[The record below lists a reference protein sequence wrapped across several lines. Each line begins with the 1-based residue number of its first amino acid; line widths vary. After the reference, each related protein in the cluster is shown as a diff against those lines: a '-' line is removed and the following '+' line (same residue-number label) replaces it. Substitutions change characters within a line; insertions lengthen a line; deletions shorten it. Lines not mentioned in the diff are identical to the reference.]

1 MKIPRFPV
9 ILRETSTTRV
19 HYAKPPPHKQTQHH
33 HQSIV
38 IAQPNPT
45 TTINSPPPTIT
56 QPNLITTIKPNLL
69 ISNSLSHDGW
79 ASGAKVDI
87 HLDLSRTGVG
97 AARKADW
104 TKGGHMHFL
113 CGLGCG
119 DGGGDG
125 QGGGVSCTI
134 HKSSVKRSR
143 AEEDQGDC
151 AQSSGLVACA
161 TKKAR
166 VGGGIDMV
174 FEGTY
179 DALGFNKKNNKFCEK
194 YLETCWA
201 LIKVSHDS
209 FGKVLGQK
217 ITYLDFMRT
226 KYTIILHEYNEFQKY
241 IFNL

>member
-1 MKIPRFPV
+1 M
-9 ILRETSTTRV
+9 ILRETSTTQV
-19 HYAKPPPHKQTQHH
+19 YYAKPPPHKQIQHH
-33 HQSIV
+33 HQSIA

-45 TTINSPPPTIT
+45 TSINSPPPTNT

-79 ASGAKVDI
+79 ASGAKVYI
-87 HLDLSRTGVG
+87 HSSLSRIGVG
-97 AARKADW
+97 VTCKADW
-104 TKGGHMHFL
+104 TKGGCVHFL
-113 CGLGCG
+113 CGLGCH
-119 DGGGDG
+119 DGGGGGG
-125 QGGGVSCTI
+125 QGGGVSCTM
-134 HKSSVKRSR
+134 HRSDAKRSR
-143 AEEDQGDC
+143 AEEDQ
-151 AQSSGLVACA
+151 SGYAWSLVLVACV
-161 TKKAR
+161 TKRAG